1 MRFAARCTSSASTAR
16 PQAPSPPQP
25 PPVLVPRRA
34 AGESLPPSLWLN
46 AALLVDKPVGY
57 TSFDVCARLR
67 GALRTKKIGH
77 AGTLDPF
84 ATGLLVI
91 CTGRGTKWVDTFQ
104 AQEKCYSGVLRLG
117 EATPSYDKET
127 PVSLSLPW
135 EHLTDAQLQ
144 AAAATFVGD
153 IQQVPPMYSAIKQQG
168 VALYKLARA
177 GETVER
183 PPRSL
188 HVRCFD
194 LSRQPG
200 SQDVAFT
207 VQCSKG
213 TYIRSLA
220 HDLGAALGSAAH
232 LTVLRREAIGEHS
245 VNNAWPLEELLAAGR
260 AGHAAAQAAQGEV

>member
-1 MRFAARCTSSASTAR
+1 MRFVRCCASPPAAARPLS
-16 PQAPSPPQP
+16 QVPSPPHP
-25 PPVLVPRRA
+25 PPVLVPRRP
-34 AGESLPPSLWLN
+34 AGGEGLPPSLWLN

-84 ATGLLVI
+84 ATGLLII

-104 AQEKCYSGVLRLG
+104 AQEKRYSGVLRLG
-117 EATPSYDKET
+117 QATPSYDCET

-135 EHLTDAQLQ
+135 EHLTDAQLT
-144 AAAATFVGD
+144 AAAAAFVGD
-153 IQQVPPMYSAIKQQG
+153 ILQVPPMYSAIKQQG

-188 HVRCFD
+188 HVRSFD
-194 LSRQPG
+194 VSRQPG
-200 SQDVAFT
+200 SQDVAFS

-232 LTVLRREAIGEHS
+232 LTVLRREAIGEHC
-245 VNNAWPLEELLAAGR
+245 VADAWPLEELLAAGR
-260 AGHAAAQAAQGEV
+260 AGQAL